1 MNSYMKSL
9 LHEII
14 FYWFWSWH
22 QVVYT
27 VPDGEEGEA
36 HKEAE
41 GAAELRHEG
50 HEGVHPLLPLSPDL
64 RGAVVVAP
72 EEVARVILLESFIK
86 KPLAFINTHLCL
98 SWSVPIL
105 AEEPDWGSP
114 TSWYSL

>member
-50 HEGVHPLLPLSPDL
+50 HEGVHPLFPLSPDL
-64 RGAVVVAP
+64 CGAVVVAP
-72 EEVARVILLESFIK
+72 EEVARVILLDI
-86 KPLAFINTHLCL
+86 
-98 SWSVPIL
+98 
-105 AEEPDWGSP
+105 G
-114 TSWYSL
+114 